1 METWRCLVKAQLKFG
16 AQIHISKNLRS
27 RRKKRKKVASAAVV
41 IAQATRTI
49 IRKTLLSGAESAT
62 ACSKDP
68 NLISANRSSV
78 ETVSLTLSCKVTETL

>member
-16 AQIHISKNLRS
+16 AQIHISKNTRS
-27 RRKKRKKVASAAVV
+27 RRKKRKKVAAAVV
-41 IAQATRTI
+41 IAQATKTI

-62 ACSKDP
+62 ACSKDL
-68 NLISANRSSV
+68 NLISANRLSV